1 MENFP
6 VQPSLKRY
14 NKESIKNKGREL
26 SYDDVYKAVNKLAN
40 AIKSLGVAKGDR
52 VAIYMPMVPEAAFAM
67 LACARIG
74 AIHTVVF
81 GGFSADSLKG
91 RIQDAEAKLIITA
104 DGGYR
109 RGKVIPLKETSDT
122 AAAQCPTIEH
132 ILVLKHAENDIK
144 MQDGRD
150 VWYHEVVQK
159 AEDFCEPEQMDA
171 EDILFILYTSGTTG
185 QPKGGHDGEDRRLLI
200 CGYREAKRTGR

>member
-109 RGKVIPLKETSDT
+109 RG
-122 AAAQCPTIEH
+122 
-132 ILVLKHAENDIK
+132 
-144 MQDGRD
+144 
-150 VWYHEVVQK
+150 
-159 AEDFCEPEQMDA
+159 
-171 EDILFILYTSGTTG
+171 
-185 QPKGGHDGEDRRLLI
+185 
-200 CGYREAKRTGR
+200 